1 MVFFLADK
9 TEDLSTEFSLS
20 DSSEGLLP
28 RGVGGARV

>member
-9 TEDLSTEFSLS
+9 IEDLSTEFSLS
-20 DSSEGLLP
+20 DSSEGLLS